1 MTYEQAL
8 NIALDLTA
16 ALPPDFD
23 WTDDEFD
30 LLDPVDFDLAYADP
44 DLDPLCAESEAIAR
58 EYLHDPELM
67 EFDKRLLAIAR
78 EINAI
83 VDARCGFLHA

>member
-8 NIALDLTA
+8 DIALDLTA

-23 WTDDEFD
+23 WIDDEFD

-44 DLDPLCAESEAIAR
+44 ELDPLYAESDTIAR

-67 EFDKRLLAIAR
+67 EFDERLQSIAR

-83 VDARCGFLHA
+83 VDARCGVAHA

>member
-23 WTDDEFD
+23 WIDDEFE

-44 DLDPLCAESEAIAR
+44 ELDPLYAESDAIAR
-58 EYLHDPELM
+58 EYLHDPELT
-67 EFDKRLLAIAR
+67 EFDKR
-78 EINAI
+78 
-83 VDARCGFLHA
+83 F

>member
-1 MTYEQAL
+1 MTYEQ
-8 NIALDLTA
+8 ALDLTA

-23 WTDDEFD
+23 WIDDEFD

-44 DLDPLCAESEAIAR
+44 ELDLLYAESDAIAR

-67 EFDKRLLAIAR
+67 EFDYRFQSIAR
-78 EINAI
+78 KINAI
-83 VDARCGFLHA
+83 VDARCGVSHV